1 MRRIYNKSKLKQRLF
16 TMKFPPQIFTIVFFL
31 FSINGLFSQN
41 ADIFGTVSSESGET
55 LPGVNL
61 ILKGTSNGGMTNI
74 EGDFLIK
81 NIRPGNYILEVSFL
95 GFRSLKKNLE
105 LSPGENLELNLVL
118 QQETEEMKKVTV
130 VGKSISGK
138 VREQSYMVSVISTEK
153 LYNSTADAQEVLNR
167 VPGVRIMEEGG
178 LGSEVDFTLN
188 GFSGDQVKFFIDGI
202 PMDHFGSTFGLSNI
216 PVNSIDR
223 IEVYKGVVPV
233 WLGTDAL
240 GGAVNIITNQ
250 ESNFLDVSYSIGSF
264 NTHRASV
271 NGAYTNSETG
281 FTIRGNINYNY
292 SDNNYDVWVPIRQGN
307 NIVDTA
313 EVERFHDRY
322 RSASAK
328 IETGIV
334 NRKYADQLLLG
345 VLAAANDKEVQ
356 HGATM
361 NSVYGGIVRNSET
374 VVPTLKY
381 RKKDLLL
388 QGLDVSLYSAFNI
401 TESEII
407 DTLRGITYN
416 WLGEPTYTPGSED
429 GELRRTYTTID
440 DKDFSSRINVGYE
453 ITDEH
458 SLALN
463 YSYSIF
469 SREIFDAENPDRI
482 ENQFPKSLGKQVGG
496 VAYKFDPNEKWSTTF
511 FGKYYRIT
519 AKGSKQY
526 DFGLETQR
534 IDFFEESKN
543 SFGYG
548 LASSYFL
555 LPRLQMKVS
564 YEHTYRMPT
573 AVEMFGD
580 GLFISPNPDLG
591 PEQSDNFNFGAGYNF
606 NIRGEHFFS
615 LGSSFIYRNAQDLIY
630 QVVTVASPQTRF
642 DNLSETRTLGVEGNF
657 SYEWGDFFWLGGN
670 ITFQDI
676 TDQADFV
683 YNDSFTNTGYQR
695 NFQKGFRLPNTPYL
709 FGNANAGFSFENIFS
724 EEGVLNVI
732 YRYNYVEEYFLSWAE
747 LGSRDSKKIIPQQSS
762 HDLEFSY
769 SLNQGKYNISLEISN
784 LTDERLYD
792 KYFLQKPGR
801 AFYLKL
807 RYAL

>member
-1 MRRIYNKSKLKQRLF
+1 
-16 TMKFPPQIFTIVFFL
+16 
-31 FSINGLFSQN
+31 
-41 ADIFGTVSSESGET
+41 
-55 LPGVNL
+55 
-61 ILKGTSNGGMTNI
+61 
-74 EGDFLIK
+74 
-81 NIRPGNYILEVSFL
+81 
-95 GFRSLKKNLE
+95 
-105 LSPGENLELNLVL
+105 
-118 QQETEEMKKVTV
+118 
-130 VGKSISGK
+130 
-138 VREQSYMVSVISTEK
+138 
-153 LYNSTADAQEVLNR
+153 
-167 VPGVRIMEEGG
+167 
-178 LGSEVDFTLN
+178 
-188 GFSGDQVKFFIDGI
+188 
-202 PMDHFGSTFGLSNI
+202 
-216 PVNSIDR
+216 
-223 IEVYKGVVPV
+223 
-233 WLGTDAL
+233 
-240 GGAVNIITNQ
+240 
-250 ESNFLDVSYSIGSF
+250 
-264 NTHRASV
+264 
-271 NGAYTNSETG
+271 
-281 FTIRGNINYNY
+281 
-292 SDNNYDVWVPIRQGN
+292 
-307 NIVDTA
+307 
-313 EVERFHDRY
+313 
-322 RSASAK
+322 
-328 IETGIV
+328 
-334 NRKYADQLLLG
+334 
-345 VLAAANDKEVQ
+345 
-356 HGATM
+356 
-361 NSVYGGIVRNSET
+361 
-374 VVPTLKY
+374 
-381 RKKDLLL
+381 
-388 QGLDVSLYSAFNI
+388 
-401 TESEII
+401 
-407 DTLRGITYN
+407 
-416 WLGEPTYTPGSED
+416 
-429 GELRRTYTTID
+429 
-440 DKDFSSRINVGYE
+440 
-453 ITDEH
+453 
-458 SLALN
+458 
-463 YSYSIF
+463 
-469 SREIFDAENPDRI
+469 PDRI